1 MLRVAAAAAAATIG
15 CGRSH
20 VAARVAAVYV
30 LLCALGKS
38 QNSRRVS
45 SLLQAPR
52 DTPLL
57 WLARVVKCLLLNALV
72 ELCCAVGLAPYS
84 AYVNLALMTAWALFV
99 GQALL
104 WAAGT
109 WTAMEG
115 QLAAFVSVGA
125 AVLLLK
131 DDWKERQADI
141 AELEAM
147 AAEAERTLE
156 GADLPQNLLH
166 LRAVVDAF
174 GGTCRAA
181 AQEAQQAADAVA
193 DRQLRLQL
201 LLD

>member
-1 MLRVAAAAAAATIG
+1 MSLPG
-15 CGRSH
+15 W
-20 VAARVAAVYV
+20 
-30 LLCALGKS
+30 LLFMCCSAHYTVGKS

-45 SLLQAPR
+45 SLLQALR

-72 ELCCAVGLAPYS
+72 ELCCTVGLPPYS
-84 AYVNLALMTAWALFV
+84 AYVKLALMAAWALFV

-104 WAAGT
+104 WAAGI
-109 WTAMEG
+109 WTAAVG
-115 QLAAFVSVGA
+115 QLASMLAVGSVGA

-131 DDWKERQADI
+131 DDGKERQADI
-141 AELEAM
+141 AKLEAM

-166 LRAVVDAF
+166 LRAVVAAF
-174 GGTCRAA
+174 GGSCRAA